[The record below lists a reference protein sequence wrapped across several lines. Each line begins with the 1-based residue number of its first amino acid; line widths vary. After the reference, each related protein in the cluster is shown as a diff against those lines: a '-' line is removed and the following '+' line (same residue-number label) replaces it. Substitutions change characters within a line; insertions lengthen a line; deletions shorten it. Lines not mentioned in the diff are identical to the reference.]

1 MEGGGRK
8 GGRRRETGRKRKIEG
23 RGRKGGR
30 RRERGRKGS

>member
-8 GGRRRETGRKRKIEG
+8 GGRRETGRKRKIEG